1 MKLRRLHCLPDIWVL
16 RGQLTILAARH
27 LLREVQQLLNHVV
40 ANPLLLLPWAPY
52 LHLRRQVLQE
62 QLYESRS
69 VTAVSRGFHDELKS
83 S

>member
-1 MKLRRLHCLPDIWVL
+1 MKLRRLHRLPDIWVL

-69 VTAVSRGFHDELKS
+69 VTAVSWGFHDELKS